1 MLQISAVR
9 RRLTS
14 FIGTKFVCRALRCRR
29 YYKSR
34 CLKGREHLIVNNFL
48 VRQLCLRHLLLGS
61 VAMCL
66 VSIAPAYAQESRQ
79 DPIISEEE
87 FSAAVDG
94 LDPLA
99 SEPLPTI
106 EEWEKKQADEEM
118 LFELPSIDP
127 QIDEPLKPVATFD
140 SEPVAEPAQDEDESE
155 TKKIRYIWRLEG
167 VDAQAAPFGDV
178 IVQFEKLSALADGD
192 GKAENGAM
200 VAARLAEDQQLAI
213 SLFSSQ
219 GYYDATLNGRID
231 QPAKEGEPVAVILSV
246 APGPRYA
253 LGAIVFDAP
262 AVEPATLITGNFIP
276 KTGEPIIAERIL
288 SAEANIALV
297 LPQQGYPFA
306 KVGHR
311 DILLDP
317 ATQSGDYTLPVET
330 GQRSVFG
337 KIVTKGDSVFETDH
351 IELLRRFKK
360 GELYDSRKLDD
371 LRAALVATGLISN
384 LAVEP
389 VASDEWAP
397 IGLPYADLVVSQD
410 PGPAR
415 TIAASGG
422 YSTGQG
428 LRAEGSWTH
437 RNFFPPEGAITF
449 TGVLGTQEQGL
460 NAAFRRSN
468 AGKRDRV
475 VELDLSVLHSDYA
488 AYEAYTGRLSGRISR
503 NSTQIWQKRF
513 TYGYGFELIGT
524 NEEDY
529 DFVQGKR
536 DRQTYALFALPVQ
549 AGFDKSNSLLDPT
562 KGYRLNIKLSPEI
575 SLGSGKQIYAR
586 GLVEGTAYYPIGDSI
601 VLAGRARVSSIAGID
616 RSDLIPSRRYYG
628 GGGGS
633 VRGFGF
639 QELGP
644 RDPDNNPIGG
654 RSTNEASIETRY
666 RFGNYGVA
674 GFVDAGQ
681 VYESSLPRFNDWRFG
696 VGIGGRFYTNFG
708 PLRLDIAT
716 PINRQPSESRI
727 SVYVSIGQA
736 F

>member
-1 MLQISAVR
+1 
-9 RRLTS
+9 
-14 FIGTKFVCRALRCRR
+14 
-29 YYKSR
+29 
-34 CLKGREHLIVNNFL
+34 LIINNFY
-48 VRQLCLRHLLLGS
+48 VRHTCFYHALFCSAALGF
-61 VAMCL
+61 VWP
-66 VSIAPAYAQESRQ
+66 APIYAQEISP
-79 DPIISEEE
+79 DPIISQKE
-87 FSAAVDG
+87 FDAAMDG
-94 LDPLA
+94 LDPSLD
-99 SEPLPTI
+99 EPLPSI
-106 EEWEKKQADEEM
+106 DAWEKQQNDKEIPDDVV
-118 LFELPSIDP
+118 PVDP

-140 SEPVAEPAQDEDESE
+140 SEPVAEPSEAGDGDDEDV
-155 TKKIRYIWRLEG
+155 KKIRYAWRIEG
-167 VDAQAAPFGDV
+167 VDEKADAIGDV
-178 IVQFEKLSALADGD
+178 LAQFQKLSALEDGN

-200 VAARLAEDQQLAI
+200 VAARLAEDQRLVA

-219 GYYDATLNGRID
+219 GYFDASVNGRID
-231 QPAKEGEPVAVILSV
+231 QPATEGDPVAAVLSIT
-246 APGPRYA
+246 PGPRYM
-253 LGAIVFDAP
+253 LGSIVFEAP
-262 AVEPATLITGNFIP
+262 LVEPAGLISDNFIP
-276 KTGEPIIAERIL
+276 KTGEPIVAERIL

-306 KVGHR
+306 KIGQR

-317 ATQSGDYTLPVET
+317 ETQIGDYILPVKT

-337 KIVTKGDSVFETDH
+337 KIVTKGEGVFEAEH

-384 LAVEP
+384 LAIEP
-389 VASDEWAP
+389 VESGEQNADGIS
-397 IGLPYADLVVSQD
+397 YADLLVSQD
-410 PGPAR
+410 PGPVR

-428 LRAEGSWTH
+428 LRVEGSWTH
-437 RNFFPPEGAITF
+437 RNFFPPEGALSL
-449 TGVLGTQEQGL
+449 TGLLGTQEQGL
-460 NAAFRRSN
+460 GISFRRSN

-475 VELDLSVLHSDYA
+475 AELELTALHSDYA

-503 NSTQIWQKRF
+503 NSTQIWQKKI

-529 DFVQGKR
+529 DFAQGR
-536 DRQTYALFALPVQ
+536 RNRETYALFALPVQ
-549 AGFDKSNSLLDPT
+549 VGFDKSNSLLDPT
-562 KGYRLNIKLSPEI
+562 KGFRVNVKLSPEI

-586 GLVEGTAYYPIGDSI
+586 ALIEGTAYYPAGDNI
-601 VLAGRARVSSIAGID
+601 VLAARARMASIAGID

-639 QELGP
+639 QQLGP

-654 RSTNEASIETRY
+654 RSSNEAAIEARY
-666 RFGNYGVA
+666 RFGNFGIA

-681 VYESSLPRFNDWRFG
+681 VYESSLPQFNDWRFG
-696 VGIGGRFYTNFG
+696 VGVGGRFYTNFG

-716 PINRQPSESRI
+716 PINRRSGESRI